1 MINGAGWILAS
12 TGLRKGMV
20 QWPGDT
26 KFEINTDLIKD
37 NGIDISVSSISTSLH
52 IGTHIDA
59 PLHYITNGDDVT
71 KFNSEVLLGAVKVI
85 SIANEHEISLEEL
98 KNKSINKGDRVFF
111 KTINSNTNWI
121 FEPFKYDYVALSAEA
136 AKYLAEKE
144 VAMVGIDYISIGG
157 IENNNEVH
165 VTLLE
170 KGICIVEGL
179 LLKDI
184 EEGIHE
190 LICLPLFIE
199 SAEGSPAT
207 VLLKKSS

>member
-1 MINGAGWILAS
+1 MINGASWTLVS

-26 KFEINTDLIKD
+26 IFEINTETIKD
-37 NGIDISVSSISTSLH
+37 NGIDINVSSITTSLH

-59 PLHYITNGDDVT
+59 PLHYITNGNDIT
-71 KFNSEVLLGAVKVI
+71 KFNSEVLIGEVKVI
-85 SIANEHEISLEEL
+85 SIINENEITIEEL

-111 KTINSNTNWI
+111 KTTNSNKNWMY
-121 FEPFKYDYVALSAEA
+121 EPFKYDFIALSTDA
-136 AKYLAEKE
+136 AKYLAEKQIT
-144 VAMVGIDYISIGG
+144 MVGIDYISIGR

-165 VTLLE
+165 AALLE

-179 LLKDI
+179 LLRDI
-184 EEGIHE
+184 EVGNYE

-207 VLLKKSS
+207 VLLKKSN